1 MVRLKCE
8 QVKQIL
14 KEWVISIVLLIFQP
28 WFSAKAM
35 TVLRRRKST
44 KEEDDIGLIVLDEEQ
59 EGMIAVKIFI
69 TW

>member
-8 QVKQIL
+8 QVKEIL
-14 KEWVISIVLLIFQP
+14 KEWVISIVLLIFQH

>member
-8 QVKQIL
+8 QVKEIL
-14 KEWVISIVLLIFQP
+14 KEWVISIVLLIFQN